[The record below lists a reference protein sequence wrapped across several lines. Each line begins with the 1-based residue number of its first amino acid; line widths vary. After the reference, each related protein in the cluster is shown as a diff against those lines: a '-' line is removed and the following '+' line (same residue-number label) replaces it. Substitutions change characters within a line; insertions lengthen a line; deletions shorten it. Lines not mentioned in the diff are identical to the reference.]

1 MLEYNN
7 AASYNSNLK
16 TDFKTNPFG
25 RKKETSVILAE
36 KKISTNFDINFE
48 LA

>member
-16 TDFKTNPFG
+16 TDFKTNPVGQKKNQRDFS
-25 RKKETSVILAE
+25 RKKNQH
-36 KKISTNFDINFE
+36 KF
-48 LA
+48 